1 MKIVSLS
8 SSVTDTLVHLGLED
22 EIVGVTPWCLPYLSK
37 PKPIAGTYLSV
48 NTKFLKEVQPDI
60 VFLQSRVHDKL
71 YPQLRDA
78 GFRAVLVPLPTNIP
92 AILSHIVMDV
102 GVHVGRF
109 EEARELAYRLAERV
123 IEVQRRSASEKR
135 RRVYVEYV
143 FPDRSIVTAGALT
156 YINDMIYAAGG
167 LNIFSD
173 KPLEFFKPDDG
184 EVNGRN
190 PELVLVSVE
199 PAMKWLTE
207 EKYREM
213 RPVVTSNREV
223 VIVVESRERNLAYFG
238 PSFIYTLEFLV
249 ELLKQ

>member
-8 SSVTDTLVHLGLED
+8 PSVTDTLVHLGLED

-48 NTKFLKEVQPDI
+48 NTKFLREVQPDI

-102 GVHVGRF
+102 GAYVGRF
-109 EEARELAYRLAERV
+109 EEAMELAYRLAERV
-123 IEVQRRSASEKR
+123 MEVRRRSASDRR

-143 FPDRSIVTAGALT
+143 FPDGSIVTAGALT

-167 LNIFSD
+167 SNIFSD
-173 KPLEFFKPDDG
+173 KPLEFFRPDDE
-184 EVNGRN
+184 EVNRRN
-190 PELVLVSVE
+190 PELVLVNIE
-199 PAMKWLTE
+199 PGMEWLTE

-213 RPVVTSNREV
+213 RPVVAVNRR
-223 VIVVESRERNLAYFG
+223 VIMVAESRERNLTHFG
-238 PSFIYTLEFLV
+238 PSFIYTLEFLA
-249 ELLKQ
+249 ELLK

>member
-8 SSVTDTLVHLGLED
+8 PSVTDTLVHLGLED
-22 EIVGVTPWCLPYLSK
+22 EIAGVTPWCLLYLSK

-71 YPQLRDA
+71 YPQLKDA

-92 AILSHIVMDV
+92 AILSHVVMDV
-102 GVHVGRF
+102 GAYVGKF
-109 EEARELAYRLAERV
+109 EEAMELAYRLAEQV
-123 IEVQRRSASEKR
+123 IEIRRRISPERR

-143 FPDRSIVTAGALT
+143 FPDKSIVTAGALT
-156 YINDMIYAAGG
+156 YINDMIHSAGG
-167 LNIFSD
+167 FNIFSD
-173 KPLEFFKPDDG
+173 KPLEFFKPDD
-184 EVNGRN
+184 EETNRRN

-199 PAMKWLTE
+199 PAMRWVTE

-213 RPVVTSNREV
+213 RPAVADNSRVI
-223 VIVVESRERNLAYFG
+223 IVVESREKNLAHFG
-238 PSFIYTLEFLV
+238 PSFIYTLEFLSEV
-249 ELLKQ
+249 LK